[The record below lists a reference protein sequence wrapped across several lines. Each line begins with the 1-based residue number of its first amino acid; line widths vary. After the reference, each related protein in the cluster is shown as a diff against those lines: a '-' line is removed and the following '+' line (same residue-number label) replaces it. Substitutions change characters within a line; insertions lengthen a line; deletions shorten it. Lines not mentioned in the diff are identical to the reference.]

1 MTQELHYLKSR
12 WTFWFDNADYSSVSG
27 MTGQTIDEVYT
38 FETVEHFWGLQ
49 TEIPQAGQLTRGT
62 RMFVLKKGLK
72 PNLIDDECDAK
83 MKFMVDISNADKIF
97 ETLVCFLFCF
107 LYSYL
112 FCNYNCCYFL
122 KIEH

>member
-49 TEIPQAGQLTRGT
+49 TEIPHANQLTRGT

-72 PNLIDDECDAK
+72 PNLIEDECDTK
-83 MKFMVDISNADKIF
+83 MKFQVDINVADKSF
-97 ETLVCFLFCF
+97 ETLVCFLFF
-107 LYSYL
+107 HFFSHWFY
-112 FCNYNCCYFL
+112 
-122 KIEH
+122 E